1 MLKVNPRGLYNKVCE
16 KISKKKYDGKDL
28 IMGNQKE
35 RRLTTMARGNNFI
48 GVKDLKIE

>member
-1 MLKVNPRGLYNKVCE
+1 VCE

-35 RRLTTMARGNNFI
+35 RRPYHHGQKETILS